1 MLEAAKRLLLTPSGG
16 RFSVIILLI
25 NPPPEFACSFI
36 RSLASSGLDL
46 TFHDIPPSEPRLVQG
61 PPDITSFYADSRA
74 AVPAAISDLLSS
86 VPVAELVF
94 DFFAALLA
102 LFLHLPA
109 LDEKFP
115 GVDFEEMVQDV
126 VVPGVFPIP
135 PQCML
140 TPLMDKK
147 GRGYS
152 CIIDN
157 ARRYHEARGILVNT
171 VEELELAPLAAIRAG
186 LCLPGGAVTQPVHP
200 VGPII
205 AGCDEEAGEK
215 SVRGLDVR
223 LAREAAVGVGITEGG
238 AGAPGGGGFVSHC
251 GWNSCVESMWYG
263 VMVLPWPHCAEQHM
277 NTFVLMNE
285 LGVAMAMRV
294 ERGDI

>member
-94 DFFAALLA
+94 DFFGTPLIDVARDLKLL
-102 LFLHLPA
+102 LTSTS
-109 LDEKFP
+109 
-115 GVDFEEMVQDV
+115 
-126 VVPGVFPIP
+126 P
-135 PQCML
+135 PQPPCSRSSFTSLRSMRSSQAWTSRRWCRTWWFL
-140 TPLMDKK
+140 ESSLSRRSACLRRSWTRRVGDTLASSTTP
-147 GRGYS
+147 G
-152 CIIDN
+152 
-157 ARRYHEARGILVNT
+157 
-171 VEELELAPLAAIRAG
+171 G